1 MATAHNLFNLTKN
14 FSEEIINIA
23 YRNALSELEKQQLD
37 NAISKI
43 NIFLGPH
50 IKKRNEKVILFTLL
64 HLFRNPEPQT
74 HSCKC

>member
-23 YRNALSELEKQQLD
+23 YRDALSELEKQQLD

-50 IKKRNEKVILFTLL
+50 IKKKKRKGNFIYIITPL
-64 HLFRNPEPQT
+64 
-74 HSCKC
+74 